1 MTEVHPTDEGGEE
14 PTEADLK
21 AWLSTP
27 EGAAAMEA
35 VMKDAVTGGFG
46 EVAPGLMEQAQEGL
60 RMRHSFVVM
69 GEVNERF
76 EQLCMTMLPLPEGSR
91 WAHVNGQN
99 VEMTALMDLMLEVH
113 EPHRSKLLRQ
123 LLPVQQQS
131 DNLLKKL

>member
-1 MTEVHPTDEGGEE
+1 ME
-14 PTEADLK
+14 
-21 AWLSTP
+21 AWLASAD
-27 EGAAAMEA
+27 GAAAMNA
-35 VMKDAVTGGFG
+35 VLAKVTADAYG
-46 EVAPGLMEQAQEGL
+46 EVTPSLREQAQEGL

-91 WAHVNGQN
+91 WAHVNGLN

-113 EPHRSKLLRQ
+113 EPHRSKLMRQ

-131 DNLLKKL
+131 DDLLKKL